1 MHDVSI
7 IGAGPIGLYSA
18 YYCGFQ
24 KLSAVVLE
32 ALSHTG
38 GQLTNIYKD
47 KYIYDLPGFNKI
59 TAGDFIKALENQYN
73 QFHST
78 IPIFFNQAVKDVKK
92 REDGTFLIST
102 GTGFFESRTV
112 LIAAGGGEFRHRP
125 LGVKNAKDYAN
136 IQYTMD
142 AAIYTNKN
150 VVVLGGG
157 DAAVDFALMLENIA
171 TSVTL
176 VHRKNDFRAH
186 EHSVELLKSSSVR
199 IFTPYVVESVE
210 GDGEL
215 AHTLHLQNAEEP
227 EGTRVTING
236 DVFLVNYG
244 FLPSSW
250 NFENWGLQSTND
262 GITVTTEC
270 ATSIPGIFAVGNCAV
285 YPGKMKTI
293 TSGLGE
299 VPKATTAIKRY
310 LNPGKNIG
318 TVYSS
323 VVGDKK

>member
-1 MHDVSI
+1 MHDVTVV
-7 IGAGPIGLYSA
+7 GAGPIGLYSS

-24 KLSAVVLE
+24 KLSAVCLE

-47 KYIYDLPGFNKI
+47 KYIYDLPGFDKI
-59 TAGDFIKALENQYN
+59 TAGDFIKALEHQYE
-73 QFHST
+73 QFKAS
-78 IPIFFNQAVKDVKK
+78 IPIFFDQAVKDIEKAP
-92 REDGTFLIST
+92 DGTFRLRTES
-102 GTGFFESRTV
+102 GHFESRAV

-125 LGVKNAKDYAN
+125 LGVKNTGHYTN
-136 IQYTMD
+136 VQYKMD
-142 AAIYTNKN
+142 AALYTNKK

-157 DAAVDFALMLENIA
+157 DAAIDFALMLENIA
-171 TSVTL
+171 SSVTL

-186 EHSVELLKSSSVR
+186 EHSVDLLKNSRVKLL
-199 IFTPYVVESVE
+199 TPYVVESVDGDGNLASALNLQNVMEPEAERVSVE
-210 GDGEL
+210 GD
-215 AHTLHLQNAEEP
+215 
-227 EGTRVTING
+227 I
-236 DVFLVNYG
+236 FLVNYG

-250 NFENWGLQSTND
+250 NFENWGLNATKD
-262 GITVTTEC
+262 GIQIDTDC

-310 LNPGKNIG
+310 LNPGKTIG

-323 VVGDKK
+323 IVGDKK